1 MFAHKG
7 GNAMRTLKTLW
18 LAGLAMLAMSVTGGA
33 SAGMSG
39 GYVTDPTDLK
49 PIRLPCNSIRV
60 LSEDGER
67 YEPLPTIRCNRFVFI
82 DRYDHGNP
90 SVQSGGYQQG
100 APSSPVQ
107 QGGQQQ
113 ASQIGNG
120 RYDDDNGPIEMATL
134 KWVPAPWSQVQQQ

>member
-1 MFAHKG
+1 
-7 GNAMRTLKTLW
+7 MRMLKTLW
-18 LAGLAMLAMSVTGGA
+18 LAGLAMLAMSVAGGA

-39 GYVTDPTDLK
+39 GYVTDPADLK

-67 YEPLPTIRCNRFVFI
+67 YEPMPTIRCNRFVFI
-82 DRYDHGNP
+82 DKYDHGNTP
-90 SVQSGGYQQG
+90 VQTGGYQQ
-100 APSSPVQ
+100 SSQPARQ
-107 QGGQQQ
+107 QM